1 MRLFTFFAFKAGK
14 NFLYYNLFYYASLK
28 DKSSGLFSHLEAEK
42 AACYQSR
49 VLPSLCD
56 VTYNLQSGVSPSP
69 ERKRMAVASHFP
81 GDTARRQQGFC
92 AAGIYKFPE

>member
-28 DKSSGLFSHLEAEK
+28 DKSSGLFSHLQAEK

-56 VTYNLQSGVSPSP
+56 VTYNMQSGVSPSP